1 MQKIYQNT
9 LFYLVVFCV
18 TYFIYVYPFE
28 VLNEL
33 IFNEKPN
40 RRSSFYYTIIISVLI
55 IFYFR
60 SYTSLK
66 PLRIFIYEGMGIG
79 FISFWIMT
87 LANLINFIFSI
98 NSYSIGII
106 SLFIIIILTFISFI
120 FGFKINFKNIH
131 IKSNKIQQ
139 NLSFIFFSDVHLGS
153 NNINHLNKI
162 LAKLNNQKFDFLLI
176 GGDLIDSSSFIID
189 HLKIIKKKINSPIFF
204 VTGNHEYY
212 IKNSKAK
219 IEEINNIGIKH
230 LSNTNLEIHNVNLVG
245 IDDNLT
251 KEQQIE
257 IVKNKQLINKF
268 NITLIHKPSVWDKV
282 QNYTDLMLSGHT
294 HNGQIFPFNLFV
306 RLQFKFKYGL
316 YSNKDS
322 KLYVTSG
329 VGTWGPKMRLGT
341 SNEIIMFHLS
351 K

>member
-98 NSYSIGII
+98 NSNSIGII

>member
-1 MQKIYQNT
+1 MHKIYQNT

-28 VLNEL
+28 ILNEL
-33 IFNEKPN
+33 IFSEKPN

-60 SYTSLK
+60 SYASLK

-87 LANLINFIFSI
+87 FANLINMILNIS
-98 NSYSIGII
+98 SYSIGII
-106 SLFIIIILTFISFI
+106 SLFTIITLTLISFI
-120 FGFKINFKNIH
+120 FGFKINFKNIN
-131 IKSNKIQQ
+131 IKSNKISQS
-139 NLSFIFFSDVHLGS
+139 LSFVFFSDVHLGS
-153 NNINHLNKI
+153 NNIKHLNKI
-162 LAKLNNQKFDFLLI
+162 LSKLNNKKFDFLLI
-176 GGDLIDSSSFIID
+176 GGDLIDSSSFIIEN
-189 HLKIIKKKINSPIFF
+189 LKIIKKKINCPIFF

-212 IKNSKAK
+212 IKNSNAK

-230 LSNTNLEIHNVNLVG
+230 LANTNLEINNINLIG

-257 IVKNKQLINKF
+257 IVKNKHELNKF
-268 NITLIHKPSVWDKV
+268 NITLIHKPSIWDKV

-341 SNEIIMFHLS
+341 SNEIILFHLS

>member
-28 VLNEL
+28 ILNEL
-33 IFNEKPN
+33 IFSEKPN

-60 SYTSLK
+60 SYASLK

-87 LANLINFIFSI
+87 FANLINSIFYI
-98 NSYSIGII
+98 NSYFIGLI
-106 SLFIIIILTFISFI
+106 SLFIIIILTLISFI
-120 FGFKINFKNIH
+120 FGFKINFKNIN
-131 IKSNKIQQ
+131 IKSNKISQ
-139 NLSFIFFSDVHLGS
+139 NFSFVFFSDVHLGS
-153 NNINHLNKI
+153 NNIKHLNKI
-162 LAKLNNQKFDFLLI
+162 LAKLNNKKFDFLLI
-176 GGDLIDSSSFIID
+176 GGDLIDSSSFIIEN
-189 HLKIIKKKINSPIFF
+189 LKIIKKKINCPIFF

-212 IKNSKAK
+212 IKNSKTK

-230 LSNTNLEIHNVNLVG
+230 LSNTNLEINNVNLIGV
-245 IDDNLT
+245 DDNLT

-257 IVKNKQLINKF
+257 IVRNKHSISKF

-329 VGTWGPKMRLGT
+329 AGTWGPKMRLGT
-341 SNEIIMFHLS
+341 LNEIILFHLS